1 MATPLLMTSYRSE
14 LAVLAVGLA
23 VIGTLAQSGLIN
35 IRLVRCVCDNK
46 SAIISSNRQRTDI
59 IFHKRETD
67 VDAISTIQE
76 LQEIWY
82 NNLDINYSLV
92 KGHADKLDR
101 EPDKY
106 EGLNILADEIWDDVR
121 VAATG
126 IMRARGSCGMWL
138 SETCAFF
145 FRG

>member
-46 SAIISSNRQRTDI
+46 SAIISNNRQRTDI

-76 LQEIWY
+76 LQEIWC